1 MISPDEAEKAL
12 TFLRETAKDV
22 ASLTEQ
28 ARLKAHM
35 LKYVEALNVKKMDNG
50 TLPATLREKYA
61 RAEDSYREAF
71 QEEAAAAAELIGL
84 NERRDTA
91 KITISLYQ
99 SMVKDRM

>member
-1 MISPDEAEKAL
+1 MIAAEEAEKAL
-12 TFLRETAKDV
+12 TFLRETAPKV
-22 ASLTEQ
+22 AAFTEQ
-28 ARLKAHM
+28 ARLKAHQ
-35 LKYVEALNVKKMDNG
+35 LKYVEALLVKGMANQG
-50 TLPATLREKYA
+50 VPATVQREYA
-61 RAEDSYREAF
+61 RADDRYREAF

>member
-1 MISPDEAEKAL
+1 MIDQEEAEKAL
-12 TFLRETAKDV
+12 AFLRETAGKV
-22 ASLTEQ
+22 TALTKQ

-35 LKYVEALNVKKMDNG
+35 LKYVEAYLVKGMSNQG
-50 TLPATLREKYA
+50 VPATLQKDYA
-61 RAEDSYREAF
+61 RADDRFKEAF
-71 QEEAAAAAELIGL
+71 QEEAEAAAELIGL